1 VKSLRVLLV
10 AVALL
15 LLLPARAL
23 AQTGATV
30 TLDASASK
38 VDFGQKVTLSGTSTG
53 VAEGSTVQF
62 LDQASAEVGT
72 ATTDASG
79 AFSVR
84 IEPQRTNTYVA
95 LVADATSEPVTVSVR
110 AVLKVRMGPVRL
122 FDRVLVRG
130 VIKPARDGEKVDVA
144 LVRSGNRVST
154 RQVAMAADGTFRAR
168 LPVDR
173 PGTYRAQATFV
184 ATDLLKGS
192 ARSSADSTPLPH
204 LSSGSSGTYVRL
216 LEKRLVELHYRLAGR
231 TDGRYDFRTGDAV
244 VAFHKVQGMART
256 FTVNEATW
264 RRLADPRVP
273 HAVKDWRGFHFEVD
287 QTKQVLYTV
296 EDGDVTNVLHVSTGA
311 GGATHDGTFRVFSKL
326 AGFSPHHLYYPSFFD
341 GERALHGWTEVPT
354 YAASHGCVRIPYW
367 NAKWVYY
374 LADYGVRVVIYH

>member
-130 VIKPARDGEKVDVA
+130 VVKPARDGEKVDVA

-244 VAFHKVQGMART
+244 VAFHKVQGMARR

>member
-110 AVLKVRMGPVRL
+110 AMLKVRMGPVRL

-130 VIKPARDGEKVDVA
+130 VVKPARDGEKVDVA

-244 VAFHKVQGMART
+244 VAFHKVQGMARR